1 MSVVRWSIYFKMIL
15 NIFNIYLTYDKT
27 NRNKDEKKH
36 ESDKAIGVSDVELL
50 RISLVPLV
58 IRLDIL

>member
-1 MSVVRWSIYFKMIL
+1 MIL

-27 NRNKDEKKH
+27 NRNKDEKKQ
-36 ESDKAIGVSDVELL
+36 ESDKAKGVSDVELL

>member
-1 MSVVRWSIYFKMIL
+1 MSVVRWSIYFKGFL

-27 NRNKDEKKH
+27 NRNKDEKKQ
-36 ESDKAIGVSDVELL
+36 ESDKAKGVSDVELL